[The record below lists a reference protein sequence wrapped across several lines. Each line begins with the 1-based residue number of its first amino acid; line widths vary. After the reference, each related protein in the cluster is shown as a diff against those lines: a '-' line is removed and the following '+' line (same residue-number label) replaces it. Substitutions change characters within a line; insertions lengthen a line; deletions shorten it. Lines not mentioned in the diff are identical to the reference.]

1 MLSSPLWYHHR
12 ARIVDLAVQRRLP
25 VIAMFKEFAQVGA
38 LMSYGP
44 NLEEMARHVATYVDR
59 ILKGARP
66 AELLIERPTR
76 FELIVNLKTATALG
90 LTIPPTLLFQAHEVI
105 R

>member
-1 MLSSPLWYHHR
+1 M
-12 ARIVDLAVQRRLP
+12 ALAMQHRLP
-25 VIAMFKEFAQVGA
+25 VIAMFKEFPQEGA

-76 FELIVNLKTATALG
+76 FELIVNLKTATALD

>member
-1 MLSSPLWYHHR
+1 
-12 ARIVDLAVQRRLP
+12 
-25 VIAMFKEFAQVGA
+25 
-38 LMSYGP
+38 MSYGP

-66 AELLIERPTR
+66 AEMLIERPTR
-76 FELIVNLKTATALG
+76 FELIVNLRTATVLG

>member
-1 MLSSPLWYHHR
+1 
-12 ARIVDLAVQRRLP
+12 
-25 VIAMFKEFAQVGA
+25 MFKEFAQAGA

-44 NLEEMARHVATYVDR
+44 NLEDMARHAASYVDR
-59 ILKGARP
+59 ILKGATP

-76 FELIVNLKTATALG
+76 FELIVNLKAATALG
-90 LTIPPTLLFQAHEVI
+90 LTIPSTLLFQAHEVI

>member
-1 MLSSPLWYHHR
+1 
-12 ARIVDLAVQRRLP
+12 
-25 VIAMFKEFAQVGA
+25 
-38 LMSYGP
+38 MSYGP

-66 AELLIERPTR
+66 AELLIERPAR

-90 LTIPPTLLFQAHEVI
+90 LAIPPTLLFQAHEVI

>member
-1 MLSSPLWYHHR
+1 
-12 ARIVDLAVQRRLP
+12 
-25 VIAMFKEFAQVGA
+25 
-38 LMSYGP
+38 MSYGP
-44 NLEEMARHVATYVDR
+44 NLEEMARHAALRRSHSEGRQAGRV
-59 ILKGARP
+59 
-66 AELLIERPTR
+66 LIERPTR